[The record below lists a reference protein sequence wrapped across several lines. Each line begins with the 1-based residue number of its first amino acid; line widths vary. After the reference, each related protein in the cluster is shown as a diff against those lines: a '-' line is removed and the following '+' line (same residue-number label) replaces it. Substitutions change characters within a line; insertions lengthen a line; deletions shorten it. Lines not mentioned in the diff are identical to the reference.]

1 MGEVGPILIFLIK
14 GDVMGKY
21 IDGLFRKYHHRPWI
35 SSILLSAIIVI
46 SLFVGVCLVAFVSWT
61 ASINLI
67 LAIIVSFILLVVITR
82 LLLS

>member
-14 GDVMGKY
+14 GDVMDKY
-21 IDGLFRKYHHRPWI
+21 IDDLFRKYQHRPWI
-35 SSILLSAIIVI
+35 SAILLSAIIVV
-46 SLFVGVCLVAFVSWT
+46 SLFVGVCFVAFIYWT

-67 LAIIVSFILLVVITR
+67 LAIIVNFILLVVIIR